1 MIVTEAALREQLRHP
16 TQGASVTVP
25 TGAVLSPSARDFV
38 SHWRLQ
44 VQEAPM
50 TPAVPDWDRASAF
63 TFDPVPCQGAG
74 EGKPDHLTQ
83 LQGGQLAPKTHPRIR
98 LRGRLDSLQALTLLV
113 AARARSAGAL
123 DTTRRLDT
131 VAAYVRELLAA
142 EYQQREARA
151 LVIDGLDDRAL
162 HDATHDPRTAL
173 GVDHL
178 ALASTDSELLLWCN
192 WLRAQVREVELAAL
206 DAFTDPHD
214 PTGGSL
220 VHGLN
225 RLSSAVYWVE
235 LAHLAAAQEV
245 VV

>member
-16 TQGASVTVP
+16 TQGASVSVP
-25 TGAVLSPSARDFV
+25 AGAVLSPAARDFV

-44 VQEAPM
+44 VEEAP
-50 TPAVPDWDRASAF
+50 TRPTAPAWDRASAF
-63 TFDPVPCQGAG
+63 TFDPVPCEGMG
-74 EGKPDHLTQ
+74 EGKPDHVTQ

-98 LRGRLDSLQALTLLV
+98 LRGRLDSLQALALL
-113 AARARSAGAL
+113 AGHHARAGGA
-123 DTTRRLDT
+123 DATADHLDT

-142 EYQQREARA
+142 EYQLRPAGTM
-151 LVIDGLDDRAL
+151 VIDGLDEQAL
-162 HDATHDPRTAL
+162 HAATHDPRTAL

-178 ALASTDSELLLWCN
+178 TPASSDAEVLLWCN

-206 DAFTDPHD
+206 DAFPDPHD
-214 PTGGSL
+214 PTGGPL

-235 LAHLAAAQEV
+235 LAHRAAAPEV
-245 VV
+245 AS